1 VQNYEHF
8 DCIRFDARLSCGRF
22 RYGVSQVLDHMEF
35 THGVSLVLGHVNIT
49 CDIGQVFDHVKNN
62 LNSIIKLVKV
72 DEKKIVK

>member
-1 VQNYEHF
+1 
-8 DCIRFDARLSCGRF
+8 
-22 RYGVSQVLDHMEF
+22 MEF
-35 THGVSLVLGHVNIT
+35 TCGVSLVLGHVKIT